1 LKLHSNKRTRF
12 VISNLAV
19 AILNGI
25 VWGLIM
31 ALIALGL
38 NMIFGLLHIINM
50 AHGAL
55 YMLGAVVAWYFIELT
70 GSFWVAMVIAPLCVG
85 MVGIAIERGLI
96 RTIEDKPITTIICT
110 FGIMLVL
117 QQLVLMIFGG
127 SPRRIAA
134 PIPYRFPLFQLQYPM
149 MRIVIAFISVLVMAG
164 LWFFL
169 RKTKYGLW
177 MRAVVQDREMAV
189 GLGIPVNKVYMWTFV
204 LGSALAA
211 FSGVLAAP
219 IVSVEFMMGREV
231 LIMAFIIVIVGGMG
245 NLEGSVLAAIMISLI
260 QGVGSLFVPPS
271 VATIF
276 ALAFMIF
283 VLMIRPQGLFGE

>member
-1 LKLHSNKRTRF
+1 
-12 VISNLAV
+12 VISNLSVAFLNAV
-19 AILNGI
+19 

-55 YMLGAVVAWYFIELT
+55 YMLGAVVAWYLIELT
-70 GSFWVAMVIAPLCVG
+70 GSFWIALVVAPLCVG
-85 MVGIAIERGLI
+85 IVGIAMEKGLL
-96 RTIEDKPITTIICT
+96 RKIEDKPITTIICT
-110 FGIMLVL
+110 FGIMLAL

-127 SPRRIAA
+127 SPRRISA
-134 PIPYRFPLFQLQYPM
+134 PISYRFPLFQLQYPL
-149 MRIVIAFISVLVMAG
+149 MRVVIAFISVLVMVG

-189 GLGIPVNKVYMWTFV
+189 ALGIPVNKVYMWTFV

-245 NLEGSVLAAIMISLI
+245 NLEGSVIAAIMISLI
-260 QGVGSLFVPPS
+260 QGIGALFVAPS
-271 VATIF
+271 IATVF
-276 ALAFMIF
+276 ALAFMII
-283 VLMIRPQGLFGE
+283 VLLIRPQGLFGE

>member
-1 LKLHSNKRTRF
+1 M
-12 VISNLAV
+12 
-19 AILNGI
+19 
-25 VWGLIM
+25 IM

-55 YMLGAVVAWYFIELT
+55 YMLGAVVAWYLIEVT
-70 GSFWVAMVIAPLCVG
+70 GNFWIALVIAPLCVAA
-85 MVGIAIERGLI
+85 VGILMEKGLL
-96 RTIEDKPITTIICT
+96 RSIEDKPITTIICT
-110 FGIMLVL
+110 FGIMLAI

-134 PIPYRFPLFQLQYPM
+134 PIPYRFPLFQLQYPL
-149 MRIVIAFISVLVMAG
+149 MRVVVAIISILVMAG
-164 LWFFL
+164 LWFL
-169 RKTKYGLW
+169 LNRTKYGLW

-219 IVSVEFMMGREV
+219 IVSVDFMMGREV

-245 NLEGSVLAAIMISLI
+245 NLEGSVLAAIMISMI
-260 QGVGSLFVPPS
+260 QGIGSLFVPPS
-271 VATIF
+271 IATVF
-276 ALAFMIF
+276 ALAFMII
-283 VLMIRPQGLFGE
+283 VLLFRPQGLFGE

>member
-1 LKLHSNKRTRF
+1 
-12 VISNLAV
+12 
-19 AILNGI
+19 
-25 VWGLIM
+25 M

-55 YMLGAVVAWYFIELT
+55 FMLGAVVAWYLIELT
-70 GSFWVAMVIAPLCVG
+70 GNFWIALIIAPLCVG
-85 MVGIAIERGLI
+85 IIGLMIERGLI

-110 FGIMLVL
+110 FGVMLAIQHLVL
-117 QQLVLMIFGG
+117 IIFGG
-127 SPRRIAA
+127 SPRRISPPVA
-134 PIPYRFPLFQLQYPM
+134 YRFQIFDLQYPL
-149 MRIVIAFISVLVMAG
+149 MRIMIALISIAMMIG
-164 LWFFL
+164 LWIFL

-211 FSGVLAAP
+211 FSGILAAP

-245 NLEGSVLAAIMISLI
+245 NLEGSVIAAIMISLI
-260 QGVGSLFVPPS
+260 QGIGSLFVAPS
-271 VATIF
+271 IATVF
-276 ALAFMIF
+276 ALAFMIL
-283 VLMIRPQGLFGE
+283 VLMFRPQGLFGE

>member
-1 LKLHSNKRTRF
+1 M
-12 VISNLAV
+12 ISNLAI
-19 AILNGI
+19 AFLNAV

-55 YMLGAVVAWYFIELT
+55 YMLGAVIAWYVIELT
-70 GSFWVAMVIAPLCVG
+70 GNFWIALGIAPICVG
-85 MVGIAIERGLI
+85 MIGIAIERGLL

-110 FGIMLVL
+110 FGVMLAV

-127 SPRRIAA
+127 SPRRMTL
-134 PIPYRFPLFQLQYPM
+134 PVSYRFQLFELQYPL
-149 MRIVIAFISVLVMAG
+149 MRIVIALISIVIMIG
-164 LWFFL
+164 LWIFL
-169 RKTKYGLW
+169 KKTKYGLW

-245 NLEGSVLAAIMISLI
+245 NLEGSVIAAILISLI
-260 QGVGSLFVPPS
+260 QGIGALFVTPS
-271 VATIF
+271 IATVF
-276 ALAFMIF
+276 ALAFMII
-283 VLMIRPQGLFGE
+283 VLLIRPQGLFGE

>member
-1 LKLHSNKRTRF
+1 

-55 YMLGAVVAWYFIELT
+55 YMLGAVLAWYLIELT
-70 GSFWVAMVIAPLCVG
+70 GSFWVALVIAPLCVG
-85 MVGIAIERGLI
+85 IVGIAIERGLI

-117 QQLVLMIFGG
+117 QQLVLTIFGG

-134 PIPYRFPLFQLQYPM
+134 PVPYRFPLFQLQYPL
-149 MRIVIAFISVLVMAG
+149 MRIVIAAISGLVMAG

-276 ALAFMIF
+276 ALAFMII
-283 VLMIRPQGLFGE
+283 VLLIRPQGLFGE

>member
-1 LKLHSNKRTRF
+1 

-19 AILNGI
+19 AVLNGVI
-25 VWGLIM
+25 WGMIM

-50 AHGAL
+50 AHGVL
-55 YMLGAVVAWYFIELT
+55 YMLGAVVAWYLIDLT
-70 GSFWVAMVIAPLCVG
+70 GSFWIALILAPMVVG
-85 MVGIAIERGLI
+85 AIGMAIERGLL

-110 FGIMLVL
+110 FGIMLAV
-117 QQLVLMIFGG
+117 QHLVFMIFGG
-127 SPRRIAA
+127 TPRRINI
-134 PIPYRFPLFQLQYPM
+134 PIETRFQLFELQYPL
-149 MRIVIAFISVLVMAG
+149 MRIVIALISLAVMIA

-169 RKTKYGLW
+169 NKTKVGLW

-189 GLGIPVNKVYMWTFV
+189 ALGIPVNQVYMWTFV

-219 IVSVEFMMGREV
+219 IVYVDFMMGREI

-245 NLEGSVLAAIMISLI
+245 NLEGSVLAAIIISLI
-260 QGVGSLFVPPS
+260 QGVGSIFVPPAM
-271 VATIF
+271 ATVF
-276 ALAFMIF
+276 SLAFMII
-283 VLMIRPQGLFGE
+283 VLLFRPQGLFGE

>member
-1 LKLHSNKRTRF
+1 M
-12 VISNLAV
+12 ISNLSIAFLNAV
-19 AILNGI
+19 
-25 VWGLIM
+25 VWGMIM

-55 YMLGAVVAWYFIELT
+55 YMLGAVVAWYLIELT
-70 GSFWVAMVIAPLCVG
+70 GNFWIALVVAPLCVG
-85 MVGIAIERGLI
+85 IVGIAMERGLL
-96 RTIEDKPITTIICT
+96 RKIEDKPITTIICT
-110 FGIMLVL
+110 FGIMLAL

-127 SPRRIAA
+127 SPRRISA
-134 PIPYRFPLFQLQYPM
+134 PISYRFPLFQLQYPL
-149 MRIVIAFISVLVMAG
+149 MRVVIAFISVLVMVG

-169 RKTKYGLW
+169 RRTKYGLW

-189 GLGIPVNKVYMWTFV
+189 ALGIPVDKVYMWTFV
-204 LGSALAA
+204 LGSVLAA

-245 NLEGSVLAAIMISLI
+245 NLEGSVIAAIMISLI
-260 QGVGSLFVPPS
+260 QGIGSLFVAPS
-271 VATIF
+271 IATVF
-276 ALAFMIF
+276 ALAFMII
-283 VLMIRPQGLFGE
+283 VLLIRPQGLFGE

>member
-1 LKLHSNKRTRF
+1 M
-12 VISNLAV
+12 ISNLAI
-19 AILNGI
+19 AFLNAV

-70 GSFWVAMVIAPLCVG
+70 GSFWIALVIAPVCVG
-85 MVGIAIERGLI
+85 GVGILIERGLL

-110 FGIMLVL
+110 FGVMLAV

-127 SPRRIAA
+127 SPRRITL
-134 PIPYRFPLFQLQYPM
+134 PVSYRFQLFELQYPL
-149 MRIVIAFISVLVMAG
+149 MRIVIALISIGVMIG
-164 LWFFL
+164 LWIFL

-245 NLEGSVLAAIMISLI
+245 NLEGSVIAAIMISMI
-260 QGVGSLFVPPS
+260 QGIGALFVPPAI
-271 VATIF
+271 ATVF
-276 ALAFMIF
+276 ALAFMII
-283 VLMIRPQGLFGE
+283 VLLFRPQGLFGE

>member
-1 LKLHSNKRTRF
+1 M
-12 VISNLAV
+12 ISNLSIAFLNAV
-19 AILNGI
+19 
-25 VWGLIM
+25 VWGMIM

-55 YMLGAVVAWYFIELT
+55 YMLGAVVAWYLIELT
-70 GSFWVAMVIAPLCVG
+70 GNFWIALVVAPLCVG
-85 MVGIAIERGLI
+85 IVGIAMERGLL
-96 RTIEDKPITTIICT
+96 RKIEDKPITTIICT
-110 FGIMLVL
+110 FGIMLVI

-134 PIPYRFPLFQLQYPM
+134 PIPYRFPLFQLEYPL
-149 MRIVIAFISVLVMAG
+149 MRIVIAFISILVMVG

-177 MRAVVQDREMAV
+177 MRAVVQDREMAIA
-189 GLGIPVNKVYMWTFV
+189 LGIPVNKVYMWTFV

-245 NLEGSVLAAIMISLI
+245 NLEGSVIAAIMISMI
-260 QGVGSLFVPPS
+260 QGIGALYVPPAI
-271 VATIF
+271 ATVF
-276 ALAFMIF
+276 ALAFMIV
-283 VLMIRPQGLFGE
+283 VLLFRPQGLFGE

>member
-1 LKLHSNKRTRF
+1 M
-12 VISNLAV
+12 ISNLAI
-19 AILNGI
+19 AILNGV

-55 YMLGAVVAWYFIELT
+55 YMLGAVVAWYIIELT
-70 GSFWVAMVIAPLCVG
+70 GSFWIALLIAPICVG
-85 MVGIAIERGLI
+85 GIGLMIERGLI
-96 RTIEDKPITTIICT
+96 RTIEDKPIITIICT
-110 FGIMLVL
+110 FGLMLAV

-127 SPRRIAA
+127 SPRRIAS
-134 PIPYRFPLFQLQYPM
+134 PIAYRFPIFDLQYPL
-149 MRIVIAFISVLVMAG
+149 MRIMIALISMGLMSG
-164 LWFFL
+164 LWIFL
-169 RKTKYGLW
+169 KKTKYGLW

-189 GLGIPVNKVYMWTFV
+189 GLGIPVTKVYMWTFI

-245 NLEGSVLAAIMISLI
+245 NLEGSVIAAVMISLI
-260 QGVGSLFVPPS
+260 QGVGALFVPPS
-271 VATIF
+271 VATVF
-276 ALAFMIF
+276 ALAFMII
-283 VLMIRPQGLFGE
+283 VLLIRPQGLFGE

>member
-1 LKLHSNKRTRF
+1 
-12 VISNLAV
+12 VVSNLAI
-19 AILNGI
+19 AFLNAV

-55 YMLGAVVAWYFIELT
+55 YMLGAVVAWYLIELT
-70 GSFWVAMVIAPLCVG
+70 GSFWIALVIAPICVG
-85 MVGIAIERGLI
+85 VVGILIERGLL

-110 FGIMLVL
+110 FGVMLAV

-127 SPRRIAA
+127 SPRRITLPVA
-134 PIPYRFPLFQLQYPM
+134 YRFPIFDLQYPL
-149 MRIVIAFISVLVMAG
+149 MRIVIALLSIGVMIG
-164 LWFFL
+164 LWIFL

-245 NLEGSVLAAIMISLI
+245 NLEGSVIAAIMISMI
-260 QGVGSLFVPPS
+260 QGIGALFVPPAI
-271 VATIF
+271 ATVF
-276 ALAFMIF
+276 ALAFMII
-283 VLMIRPQGLFGE
+283 VLLIKPQGLFGD

>member
-1 LKLHSNKRTRF
+1 M
-12 VISNLAV
+12 ISNLAV
-19 AILNGI
+19 AVLNAV
-25 VWGLIM
+25 VWGMIM

-55 YMLGAVVAWYFIELT
+55 YMLGAVVAWYLIEVT
-70 GSFWVAMVIAPLCVG
+70 GNFWIALVVAPLCVG
-85 MVGIAIERGLI
+85 IVGIAMERGLL
-96 RTIEDKPITTIICT
+96 RKIEDKPITTIICT
-110 FGIMLVL
+110 FGIMLAL

-134 PIPYRFPLFQLQYPM
+134 PIPYRFPLFQLQYPL
-149 MRIVIAFISVLVMAG
+149 MRVVIAFISILVMAG

-204 LGSALAA
+204 LGSVLAA

-245 NLEGSVLAAIMISLI
+245 NLEGSVIAAIMISMI
-260 QGVGSLFVPPS
+260 QGIGSLFFPPS
-271 VATIF
+271 IATVF
-276 ALAFMIF
+276 ALAFMII
-283 VLMIRPQGLFGE
+283 VLLIRPQGLFGE

>member
-1 LKLHSNKRTRF
+1 

-19 AILNGI
+19 AVLNAV
-25 VWGLIM
+25 VWGMIM

-55 YMLGAVVAWYFIELT
+55 YMLGAVVAWYLIEAT
-70 GSFWVAMVIAPLCVG
+70 GNFWIALVVAPLCVA
-85 MVGIAIERGLI
+85 GIGIFMERGLL
-96 RTIEDKPITTIICT
+96 RSIEDKPVTTIICT
-110 FGIMLVL
+110 FGIMLAI
-117 QQLVLMIFGG
+117 QQLVLTIFGG

-149 MRIVIAFISVLVMAG
+149 MRVVIAIISVLIMAG

-177 MRAVVQDREMAV
+177 MRAVVQDREMGIA
-189 GLGIPVNKVYMWTFV
+189 LGIPVNKVYMWTFV

-219 IVSVEFMMGREV
+219 IVSVDFMMGREV

-245 NLEGSVLAAIMISLI
+245 NLEGSVIAAIMISLI
-260 QGVGSLFVPPS
+260 QGIGSLFVPPS
-271 VATIF
+271 IATVF
-276 ALAFMIF
+276 ALAFMII
-283 VLMIRPQGLFGE
+283 VLLIRPQGLFGE

>member
-1 LKLHSNKRTRF
+1 

-19 AILNGI
+19 AVLNAV
-25 VWGLIM
+25 VWGMIM

-55 YMLGAVVAWYFIELT
+55 YMLGAVVAWYLIEVT
-70 GSFWVAMVIAPLCVG
+70 GSFWVALIVAPLCVAV
-85 MVGIAIERGLI
+85 VGILMEKGLL

-110 FGIMLVL
+110 FGVMLAI

-127 SPRRIAA
+127 SPRRISA
-134 PIPYRFPLFQLQYPM
+134 PIPYRFPIFQLQYPL
-149 MRIVIAFISVLVMAG
+149 MRVVIALISILVMAG
-164 LWFFL
+164 LWIFL

-177 MRAVVQDREMAV
+177 MRAVVQDREMGIA
-189 GLGIPVNKVYMWTFV
+189 LGIPVNKVYMWTFI

-245 NLEGSVLAAIMISLI
+245 NLEGSVVAAIMISLI
-260 QGVGSLFVPPS
+260 QGIGALFVPPS
-271 VATIF
+271 IATVF
-276 ALAFMIF
+276 ALAFMII
-283 VLMIRPQGLFGE
+283 VLLVRPQGLFGE

>member
-1 LKLHSNKRTRF
+1 

-19 AILNGI
+19 AVLNAV
-25 VWGLIM
+25 VWGMIM

-55 YMLGAVVAWYFIELT
+55 YMLGAVVAWYLIEAT
-70 GSFWVAMVIAPLCVG
+70 GNFWIALVVAPLCVAV
-85 MVGIAIERGLI
+85 VGILMERGLL
-96 RTIEDKPITTIICT
+96 RSIEDKPITTIICT
-110 FGIMLVL
+110 FGVMLVI
-117 QQLVLMIFGG
+117 QQLVLTIFGG

-134 PIPYRFPLFQLQYPM
+134 PIPYRFPLFQLQYPL
-149 MRIVIAFISVLVMAG
+149 MRVVVAIISILVMTG

-177 MRAVVQDREMAV
+177 MRAVVQDREMGIA
-189 GLGIPVNKVYMWTFV
+189 LGIPVNKVYMWTFI

-219 IVSVEFMMGREV
+219 IVSVDFMMGREV

-245 NLEGSVLAAIMISLI
+245 NLEGSVIAAIMISLI
-260 QGVGSLFVPPS
+260 QGIGSLFVPPS
-271 VATIF
+271 IATVF
-276 ALAFMIF
+276 ALAFMII
-283 VLMIRPQGLFGE
+283 VLLIRPQGLFGE

>member
-1 LKLHSNKRTRF
+1 

-55 YMLGAVVAWYFIELT
+55 YMLGAVVGWYLIEFT
-70 GSFWVAMVIAPLCVG
+70 GSFWIALIVAPLCVG
-85 MVGIAIERGLI
+85 AIGILMERGLL
-96 RTIEDKPITTIICT
+96 RKIEDKPITTIICT
-110 FGIMLVL
+110 FGIMLAI

-127 SPRRIAA
+127 SPRRISA
-134 PIPYRFPLFQLQYPM
+134 PIPYRFPLFELQYPM
-149 MRIVIAFISVLVMAG
+149 MRIAIAILSILVMAG

-245 NLEGSVLAAIMISLI
+245 NLEGSVLAAVIISLI
-260 QGVGSLFVPPS
+260 QGVGALFVPPS

-276 ALAFMIF
+276 ALGFMII
-283 VLMIRPQGLFGE
+283 VLLIRPQGLFGE